1 MSITV
6 KWVDSQKKKIIHFEY
21 RNEWTWDEVFQQI
34 EKSQQ
39 MMDTV
44 SHKVAT
50 IIDLT
55 NTQKLPS
62 GSMDAMGKIFSRA
75 IHPNDSTIIVFLNA
89 HALTKAML
97 DFFAI
102 RDPDAV
108 NFREFIHARTLD
120 EAIGKVTYLL

>member
-1 MSITV
+1 MSVTV
-6 KWVDSQKKKIIHFEY
+6 DWIDSETKTIIHFEY
-21 RNEWTWDEVFQQI
+21 RDMWTWEDVFEQI

-55 NTQKLPS
+55 HNSKLPS
-62 GSMDAMGKIFSRA
+62 DAMNAIGKIFDRA

-89 HALTKAML
+89 QTLTKAML
-97 DFFAI
+97 DLIAI

-108 NFREFIHARTLD
+108 NFREFVHAKTLD
-120 EAIGKVTYLL
+120 EAITKVNQLL

>member
-1 MSITV
+1 MSVTAD
-6 KWVDSQKKKIIHFEY
+6 WVDSQERTIIHFDY
-21 RNEWTWDEVFQQI
+21 RDKWTWEDVFEQI

-55 NTQKLPS
+55 HSHKLPTDA
-62 GSMDAMGKIFSRA
+62 MDAIGKIFDRA

-89 HALTKAML
+89 ETLTKAML
-97 DFFAI
+97 DLIAI
-102 RDPDAV
+102 SDPQAV
-108 NFREFIHARTLD
+108 NFREFIHAKTLD
-120 EAIGKVTYLL
+120 EAINKVTNLL